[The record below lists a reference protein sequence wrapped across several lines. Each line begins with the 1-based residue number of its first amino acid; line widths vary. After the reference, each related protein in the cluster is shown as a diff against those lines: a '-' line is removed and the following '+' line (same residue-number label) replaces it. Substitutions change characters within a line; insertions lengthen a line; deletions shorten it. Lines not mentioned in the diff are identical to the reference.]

1 MLDVRARAA
10 LSGPLDRAAAMLD
23 RPAVTPNR
31 LTALGLLTGL
41 ASAGSAAAG
50 WWPAAEIG
58 RAHV

>member
-31 LTALGLLTGL
+31 LTALGLLTGDRK
-41 ASAGSAAAG
+41 S
-50 WWPAAEIG
+50 
-58 RAHV
+58 VV